1 MHTIRLREPWQC
13 EWTRAANP
21 ADAARIARYHRYFH
35 RPSGLLDRQPVTLVM
50 VSCRLVTSTA
60 QLRPGSELDNDSASL
75 PPQIILHSL
84 LLNSQ
89 PRQLNVQ
96 LDNSTQDAHF
106 SVRIDSALEPY
117 NELKIECEFLDHRPS
132 IDSDSQLDTPPP
144 ALADWAEVR
153 IEIDD

>member
-21 ADAARIARYHRYFH
+21 TDTTRIARYHRYFH
-35 RPSGLLDRQPVTLVM
+35 RPSGLLDQQPVTLTL
-50 VSCRLVTSTA
+50 VSTRLVTSAA
-60 QLRPGSELDNDSASL
+60 QLRHGSELDNDSVFL
-75 PPQIILHSL
+75 PRQIILCAL

-89 PRQLNVQ
+89 PLQLEEQTSHSNTSSQ
-96 LDNSTQDAHF
+96 L

-117 NELKIECEFLDHRPS
+117 NLLEIDCEFPASEPAMLDGS
-132 IDSDSQLDTPPP
+132 ISPEAPP